1 MSPNEQAFWDEV
13 SGLIKPVTTTTAPNL
28 EYRLHYTE
36 LGEITLCSMQ
46 DHPLTDRYV
55 VVDKLTY
62 DQYFLY
68 RIVNGKPIKIEHNSG
83 YKVKLEKS
91 TKGFQV
97 VKDHAGIVLEDNE
110 THTQTEYYAYKNN

>member
-36 LGEITLCSMQ
+36 LGEIILCSMQ

-91 TKGFQV
+91 QLGKYILSNPSKSALISRKKLTF
-97 VKDHAGIVLEDNE
+97 
-110 THTQTEYYAYKNN
+110 